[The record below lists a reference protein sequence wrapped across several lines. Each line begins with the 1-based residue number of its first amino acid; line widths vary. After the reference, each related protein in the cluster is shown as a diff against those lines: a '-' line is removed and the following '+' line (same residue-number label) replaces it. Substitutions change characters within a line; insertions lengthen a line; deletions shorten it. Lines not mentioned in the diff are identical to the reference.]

1 MSKTFLLVFWFTFG
15 IIAFTCSGIYVNG
28 KNNISTTMTTT
39 QLVRYNCRLLPIVT
53 DPGLQ
58 SLLQDMA
65 IQYRNTALYIDS
77 GRGGRGLLQHH
88 TLTMI

>member
-28 KNNISTTMTTT
+28 KNNISTTMTA
-39 QLVRYNCRLLPIVT
+39 QLVRYNCRLPPIAT

-58 SLLQDMA
+58 NLLQDMA
-65 IQYRNTALYIDS
+65 IQYRNTAL
-77 GRGGRGLLQHH
+77 
-88 TLTMI
+88 